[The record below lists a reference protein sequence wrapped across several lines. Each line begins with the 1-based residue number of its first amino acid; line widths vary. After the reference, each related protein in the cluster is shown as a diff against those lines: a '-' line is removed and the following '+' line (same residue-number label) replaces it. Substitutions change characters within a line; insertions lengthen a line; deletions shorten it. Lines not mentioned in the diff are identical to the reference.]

1 MGRLQPARD
10 DLLPPVAGSE
20 REVQG
25 ADARILIV
33 EDHKLFAEV
42 IRSTLEGLGM
52 RVIEVAHSGDQA
64 LSTATREQPDLVLLD
79 LGLPDEDGLS
89 VGKKI
94 IDACPDSKVVAVTA
108 LSDSRAVTEAIRLG
122 FAGYV
127 TKDTPVTQFVSSV
140 RAVLN
145 GQVVMPAKL
154 AKAAA
159 GGRSKEEQ
167 EAALLAT
174 QLTDRERE
182 LLTLLVQGLNSK
194 EIAVRLS
201 ISPNTVRT
209 HVQSILTKLQV
220 HSRLEAAAFAVR
232 YGLVKTP
239 GERRSS

>member
-1 MGRLQPARD
+1 M
-10 DLLPPVAGSE
+10 
-20 REVQG
+20 QG
-25 ADARILIV
+25 AQPRILIV

-42 IRSTLEGLGM
+42 IRTTLEGLGM
-52 RVIEVAHSGDQA
+52 YVVDVVHTGGEGVAR
-64 LSTATREQPDLVLLD
+64 ATKEQPDMVLLD

-94 IDACPDSKVVAVTA
+94 IDACPNAKVVAVPA
-108 LSDSRAVTEAIRLG
+108 LPDSRAVTEAIRLG
-122 FAGYV
+122 FQGYV

-154 AKAAA
+154 AKAAT

-167 EAALLAT
+167 EAELLAT

-182 LLTLLVQGLNSK
+182 LLLLLVQGLNSK

-239 GERRSS
+239 GERRNS

>member
-1 MGRLQPARD
+1 
-10 DLLPPVAGSE
+10 
-20 REVQG
+20 VQG

-52 RVIEVAHSGDQA
+52 HVLEVVHSADHA
-64 LSTATREQPDLVLLD
+64 LNTAIREQPDLVLLD
-79 LGLPDEDGLS
+79 LGLPDEDGLV

-232 YGLVKTP
+232 FGLVKTP
-239 GERRSS
+239 GERRPS